1 MKRLTLLTLTLL
13 AAGAN
18 AEPMS
23 KGEYVA
29 RAGDCMACHTTE
41 NGAPL
46 AGGLK
51 FATPLGAI
59 YSTNITPDKNHGIG
73 AYRFDEFARAMRDG
87 VAKDGHRLYPA
98 MPYPSYAKM
107 NDEDLRALYDY
118 LMNEV
123 KPQPAANRESD
134 IPWPLSLRWP
144 LAAWNGLFVD
154 AKPFTPR
161 ADKDAAWNR
170 GAYLV
175 QGAGHCGA
183 CHTPRG
189 AAMQEKALS
198 DSDEQFLA
206 GAELDGWYAPSLRGL
221 NMSQA
226 DLAMLLREGRSKH
239 AALSGPMDDVVT
251 HSSQYLTSDD
261 LNAIASYLL
270 SLKGNAEQPQP
281 AQKVSESAMNNGHV
295 IYGRYCATCH
305 GSNGEG
311 ADYAV
316 PPLKGNLTVNSSNPL
331 TLTRVLLEGAQTPV
345 TQAHLPYSMPGYAWA
360 LDDQQA
366 ADVMNYVRNSWG
378 NHGAP
383 VNAKAVKA
391 ARELIHTP

>member
-1 MKRLTLLTLTLL
+1 MKRLTLLTLMLF
-13 AAGAN
+13 AAGVN
-18 AEPMS
+18 ARPMS

-51 FATPLGAI
+51 FDTPLGAI

-73 AYRFDEFARAMRDG
+73 AYRFDEFARAMREG
-87 VAKDGHRLYPA
+87 VAKNGHRLYPA

-107 NDEDLRALYDY
+107 GDEDLRALYDY

-123 KPQPAANRESD
+123 KPQPTANRASE

-189 AAMQEKALS
+189 AAMQEKAFS
-198 DSDEQFLA
+198 DGDEQFLA

-221 NMSQA
+221 KMSQA

-270 SLKGNAEQPQP
+270 SLKGNAEPLQP
-281 AQKVSESAMNNGHV
+281 AQKMSESAMDNGHV

-316 PPLKGNLTVNSSNPL
+316 PSLKGNLTVNSSNPL

-345 TQAHLPYSMPGYAWA
+345 TRTRLPYSMPGYGWA
-360 LDDQQA
+360 LDDQQV

-383 VNAKAVKA
+383 VNAKAVNA
-391 ARELIHTP
+391 ARELSRKP